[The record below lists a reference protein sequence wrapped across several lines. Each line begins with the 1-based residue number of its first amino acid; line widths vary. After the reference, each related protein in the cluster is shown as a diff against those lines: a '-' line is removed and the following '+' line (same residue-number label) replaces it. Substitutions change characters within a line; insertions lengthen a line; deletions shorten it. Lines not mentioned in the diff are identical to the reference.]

1 MPHINR
7 SIAVLDYEM
16 STPKTYLR
24 VILANEIK
32 RGTSFKLGLI
42 LMIEIRTMQKMT
54 DTYVPKRFCIFFFFQ
69 LTA

>member
-32 RGTSFKLGLI
+32 SGTSSKLGLI
-42 LMIEIRTMQKMT
+42 LKIEIRTMQKMT
-54 DTYVPKRFCIFFFFQ
+54 DT
-69 LTA
+69 